1 MFFRATV
8 LSLLGCLFFLQTLAH
23 VRQAVSDHRCAS
35 AHAWGHGAAAPPD
48 RAERPR
54 PIRRAPRSAVA
65 VRRPDALASVEL
77 APATRLVDV
86 KATELVRWASEGTPG
101 ARLVPAFRDGAPEG
115 IKLYAIR
122 PGSLLHA
129 LGLEAGDTLRAVN
142 GVPVLADPGRLVEAL
157 SFEPRR
163 FIDLELRRAG
173 EPLRI
178 AVLVHGEVPAGKA
191 TATAANAGGE
201 VH

>member
-35 AHAWGHGAAAPPD
+35 SHAPVRTIDHRATAAPP
-48 RAERPR
+48 
-54 PIRRAPRSAVA
+54 RSTVA
-65 VRRPDALASVEL
+65 VRRAPVEL

-101 ARLVPAFRDGAPEG
+101 ARMVPAFRDGAPEG
-115 IKLYAIR
+115 LKLYAIR
-122 PGSLLHA
+122 PGSLFHA

-142 GVPVLADPGRLVEAL
+142 GMPVLADPGRLVQAL

-163 FIDLELRRAG
+163 FIDLELKRAG

-178 AVLVHGEVPAGKA
+178 AVLVHDEAGE
-191 TATAANAGGE
+191 E